1 MISHLEQK
9 EKRVEYYCKKKFKSS
24 FQVTEMGLTCN
35 ILLKYDFSILQKV
48 FANNENFLSS
58 SNGTRV

>member
-9 EKRVEYYCKKKFKSS
+9 EKRVEYYCKTKKKST

-35 ILLKYDFSILQKV
+35 ILLKYDFGILQKV

-58 SNGTRV
+58 SNGTSV